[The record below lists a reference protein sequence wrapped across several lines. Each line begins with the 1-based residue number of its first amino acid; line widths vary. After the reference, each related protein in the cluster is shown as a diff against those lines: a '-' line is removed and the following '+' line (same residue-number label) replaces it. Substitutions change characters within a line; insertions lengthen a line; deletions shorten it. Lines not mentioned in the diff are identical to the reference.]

1 MFTSSVRRV
10 VYAAQPS
17 PFVSAISASAP
28 RAVST
33 QTLALRQRRY
43 SSSKPS
49 SPADGP
55 NGVANIPAP
64 AQVKADGTKKKAKS
78 QRKAKDNTIKG
89 REAEEGLP
97 SVPSTGHLQVK
108 GTPCFHGSKSVLD

>member
-1 MFTSSVRRV
+1 MFTSSVRRA

-17 PFVSAISASAP
+17 LFVSAVSASAP

-49 SPADGP
+49 NPADGP
-55 NGVANIPAP
+55 NGVANIPEP
-64 AQVKADGTKKKAKS
+64 AQVKADGAKKKAKA
-78 QRKAKDNTIKG
+78 QRKAKDSTLKA
-89 REAEEGLP
+89 REAVEELP

-108 GTPCFHGSKSVLD
+108 GAPFLHGSNSVLD

>member
-1 MFTSSVRRV
+1 MFVSSVRRA

-17 PFVSAISASAP
+17 PFISAISASAP

-55 NGVANIPAP
+55 KGVADVPAP
-64 AQVKADGTKKKAKS
+64 AQVKADGAKKKAKA

-89 REAEEGLP
+89 REDVQGLP
-97 SVPSTGHLQVK
+97 SVPSTGHLQAK
-108 GTPCFHGSKSVLD
+108 GAPFFHGSK

>member
-1 MFTSSVRRV
+1 MFTSSVRRA
-10 VYAAQPS
+10 VYAAQPA

-28 RAVST
+28 RAAST
-33 QTLALRQRRY
+33 QALALRQRRY

-55 NGVANIPAP
+55 KGVADVPAP
-64 AQVKADGTKKKAKS
+64 APVKADGAKKKAKA
-78 QRKAKDNTIKG
+78 QRKAKDTKDV
-89 REAEEGLP
+89 EYVKGLP

-108 GTPCFHGSKSVLD
+108 GAPFFHGSK